1 MGVAIQFESLLKLSA
16 IYLMKQELQAAGRPI
31 TSYTYP
37 GTNHW
42 FFEENRPENDAE
54 TARVAWER
62 TIEPLHQRLD

>member
-1 MGVAIQFESLLKLSA
+1 ME
-16 IYLMKQELQAAGRPI
+16 QELQAAGRPI

-42 FFEENRPENDAE
+42 FFEENRPEYDAQ

-62 TIEPLHQRLD
+62 TIELLHQWLD